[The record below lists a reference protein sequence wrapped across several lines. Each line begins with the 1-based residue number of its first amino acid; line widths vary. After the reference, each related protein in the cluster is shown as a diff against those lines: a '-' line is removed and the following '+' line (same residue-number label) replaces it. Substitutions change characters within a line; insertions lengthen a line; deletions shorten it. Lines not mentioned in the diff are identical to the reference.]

1 MYLQLAAAVLMGIA
15 GLGQVLGLPWLTL
28 TALIAAL
35 VLSILGHFRMRRL
48 AGALERLTAESDRL
62 GEAFRPSRTHAA
74 NLDRHLD
81 LRLPALAKAREYL
94 TAFIGGLQ
102 AGIGSVRCANVR
114 IAVSV
119 AGIGS
124 QMKKAVVIS
133 AAQRD
138 QATAI
143 VAASSAVAKAV
154 EVASRNATDITDA
167 AGRNAREAEATA
179 AELAEAT
186 TSSRATVA
194 EMEGFAQT
202 IQELRRH
209 TEQVLETASLI
220 NKISGQTNMLAL
232 NATIE
237 AARAGEVG
245 RGFAVVANEVRKLAS
260 DAREAAELISVG
272 MQQMGRMVEATHTGS
287 VNILEHSRRATAIIV
302 RSSDRFQH
310 MTGDLQGIAGS
321 IAHVKVQIGAIEGQ
335 ADHINHQASRIEEGT
350 RNLASAIE
358 GSAAMAT
365 RASGE
370 TEGVIGILGQYWVGG
385 TKYDQVFALVNGF
398 KEDFELRLA
407 KLAGRSDLWDLNY
420 VPVPGSN
427 PPKFDLAYTRP
438 FAEEMTALYDQ
449 WASRIPDTAYA
460 LCTNMDGYMP
470 AHHAKASR
478 PATGDYQ
485 VDLVH
490 SRDRRKMTD
499 TGAQRANESTAPFLF
514 QTYVRDTGEVL
525 SDLAMPIVL
534 QGKRWGTLRVGF
546 KPDSVLDA

>member
-272 MQQMGRMVEATHTGS
+272 MQQMGKMVATTQAGS
-287 VNILEHSRRATAIIV
+287 VAILENSRRATATV
-302 RSSDRFQH
+302 ARSSDRFRR
-310 MTGDLQGIAGS
+310 MTDDLQGIAGS
-321 IAHVKVQIGAIEGQ
+321 IADVKVQIGEIEGQ
-335 ADHINHQASRIEEGT
+335 EAHISHQASRIEQGT
-350 RNLASAIE
+350 RSLAAEVE
-358 GSAAMAT
+358 GSAGLAT
-365 RASGE
+365 HASLE

-385 TKYDQVFALVNGF
+385 TRYDQVFSLVTGF
-398 KEDFELRLA
+398 KGEFEERLA
-407 KLAGRSDLWDLNY
+407 QLAARFDLWDRNY
-420 VPVPGSN
+420 LPVPGTN
-427 PPKFDLAYTRP
+427 PPKFDLSFTRAY
-438 FAEEMTALYDQ
+438 AEVMTPLYDQ
-449 WASRIPDTAYA
+449 WASRIADTAYA

-478 PATGDYQ
+478 PPTGDYQ
-485 VDLVH
+485 TDLIH
-490 SRDRRKMTD
+490 SRDRRKQTD
-499 TGAQRANESTAPFLF
+499 TGALRAAESTEPFLF

-525 SDLAMPIVL
+525 SDLAMPIML
-534 QGKRWGTLRVGF
+534 QGRRWGTLRVGF
-546 KPDSVLDA
+546 KPDSVLDS